1 MEISETSSQVMDWRK
16 LFVANKDQSLQYFP
30 PVNNNGSTMVAP
42 PPEIFGAGV
51 QRKTVKLL
59 WAKFEATREARD
71 WVLDHG
77 PWHIQNKPVIVRKW
91 EPGKKRLDFDLHK
104 LPVRVHLSH
113 IPLELYTG
121 IGLSYVASAIGV
133 PLYMYTI
140 TVGQSRLAYAKVC
153 VEIDANQI
161 NPRTIDIVFKDDST
175 GTVWVEVPWMP
186 QRCSK
191 CSIFG
196 YVDKGCPK
204 KLKEINKVWVPK
216 AKVVE
221 AVGIG
226 KSKLEIE
233 AQDALLSDL
242 SLVDGV
248 FPENEAHSK
257 SDLAAMVE
265 LQAKGTNKGKHKFGS
280 LQGKVDQGQQNSS
293 RKPRAVVAGVAD
305 LMKFLKQKG
314 KNQVDRGKKGT
325 NRSSKQKKI
334 VDRISLLNV
343 DIVDNVDLAL
353 VEQLTYLSKQYR
365 DLLVAVESYY
375 RQRLKPQ
382 EELAEEIVGYY
393 KELLGVNDNKEA
405 VPSVKFLKDLLPMT
419 LSQVEQRD
427 LMKPVG
433 REEIKEAIFSRD
445 GDKPPGPDGYASHI
459 FKVALEIVH
468 EDVIEAGQ
476 TQNSSWDW
484 KKLMGLRN
492 EAFQVFQVRDWLVQ
506 GQRYQVSKV
515 WQEIRPKASKEPGT
529 WRKRRAFITVV
540 LSGGLELLCKSVKF
554 HNVNVDLP
562 KGADKLSMRDLLAW
576 VRTNLIK
583 ERPEMFMKGESVR
596 PGVLVL
602 VNDCDW
608 ELSGQLDTTLEEKDV
623 VVFISTLHG
632 G

>member
-91 EPGKKRLDFDLHK
+91 EPGEKRLDFDLHK

-280 LQGKVDQGQQNSS
+280 LQGKG
-293 RKPRAVVAGVAD
+293 
-305 LMKFLKQKG
+305 
-314 KNQVDRGKKGT
+314 
-325 NRSSKQKKI
+325 
-334 VDRISLLNV
+334 
-343 DIVDNVDLAL
+343 
-353 VEQLTYLSKQYR
+353 
-365 DLLVAVESYY
+365 
-375 RQRLKPQ
+375 
-382 EELAEEIVGYY
+382 
-393 KELLGVNDNKEA
+393 
-405 VPSVKFLKDLLPMT
+405 
-419 LSQVEQRD
+419 
-427 LMKPVG
+427 
-433 REEIKEAIFSRD
+433 
-445 GDKPPGPDGYASHI
+445 
-459 FKVALEIVH
+459 KVALLGSTNRF
-468 EDVIEAGQ
+468 A
-476 TQNSSWDW
+476 
-484 KKLMGLRN
+484 L
-492 EAFQVFQVRDWLVQ
+492 
-506 GQRYQVSKV
+506 
-515 WQEIRPKASKEPGT
+515 
-529 WRKRRAFITVV
+529 
-540 LSGGLELLCKSVKF
+540 LE
-554 HNVNVDLP
+554 N
-562 KGADKLSMRDLLAW
+562 
-576 VRTNLIK
+576 
-583 ERPEMFMKGESVR
+583 
-596 PGVLVL
+596 
-602 VNDCDW
+602 
-608 ELSGQLDTTLEEKDV
+608 Q
-623 VVFISTLHG
+623 
-632 G
+632 